1 LEQIKNLPEPVQ
13 RYFTFSL
20 EKDQQYVS
28 CIKLKYTA
36 GFHQDENQ
44 KWMPVE
50 GEEYLT
56 TERPGFIWIGKISLL
71 PLVLI
76 TGIDKYL
83 EEKGTFQIKI
93 LSIFTIADAPRGKE

>member
-1 LEQIKNLPEPVQ
+1 MSTKTFSLEQIKNPREPVQ

-28 CIKLKYTA
+28 YIKLKYTEE
-36 GFHQDENQ
+36 FHQDENQ

-56 TERPGFIWIGKISLL
+56 TKRPGFIWIGKISLL

-76 TGIDKYL
+76 NGIDKY
-83 EEKGTFQIKI
+83 
-93 LSIFTIADAPRGKE
+93 